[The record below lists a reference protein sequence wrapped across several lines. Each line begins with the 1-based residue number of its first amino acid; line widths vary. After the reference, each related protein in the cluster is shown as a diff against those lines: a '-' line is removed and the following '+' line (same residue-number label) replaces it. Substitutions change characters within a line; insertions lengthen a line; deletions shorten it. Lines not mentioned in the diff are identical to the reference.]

1 MRAAPPAIGNGRRPY
16 LGVTGSGNLIASYE
30 QMVRIANAGF
40 LPAGFTVLAPFIGM
54 TKAGIASLAALLGVP
69 VDQTWSCYRGGDAHC
84 GTCGTCTERRE
95 AFALAGLADP
105 TVYLSG

>member
-1 MRAAPPAIGNGRRPY
+1 VRAAPPAIGKGRCPY
-16 LGVTGSGNLIASYE
+16 PGVTGSGNLIASYE
-30 QMVRIANAGF
+30 QMARANAGF

-69 VDQTWSCYRGGDAHC
+69 VDQTRSCYRGGDAHC
-84 GTCGTCTERRE
+84 GTCATCTERRK